1 MDAFH
6 RPLDQVQPVSEIS
19 NMKQMQWWRD
29 GVVVN
34 PWKSNLGLS
43 ATSST
48 AFASF
53 IWKARDLEKHRLSR
67 FKEMWVN
74 VQKSCDIQKLWWSL
88 HTRNGPKDGIL
99 PIFVFRLLGLTSIP
113 GWRFNLLQIDVIRT
127 LQTTLFMNTPGPLCR
142 DLVFIFGANICFHSS
157 FVFSFSRFSGVVL
170 VAIEFTVVA
179 MIFWQRRSEV

>member
-1 MDAFH
+1 M
-6 RPLDQVQPVSEIS
+6 RYQTWSRCNGGE
-19 NMKQMQWWRD
+19 D

-34 PWKSNLGLS
+34 PCKSNLGLS

-74 VQKSCDIQKLWWSL
+74 VQKSCEIQKWWWSL

-99 PIFVFRLLGLTSIP
+99 PIFVIRLLRLTSIP
-113 GWRFNLLQIDVIRT
+113 GFASTFYKLMLSELYKQ
-127 LQTTLFMNTPGPLCR
+127 TLFMNTPGPLCR

-157 FVFSFSRFSGVVL
+157 FVFSFSQSSGVHDL
-170 VAIEFTVVA
+170 
-179 MIFWQRRSEV
+179 

>member
-1 MDAFH
+1 MDAFY

-34 PWKSNLGLS
+34 PCKSNLGLS

-74 VQKSCDIQKLWWSL
+74 VQKSCGIQKWWWSL
-88 HTRNGPKDGIL
+88 HTRNGLKDGIFANFL
-99 PIFVFRLLGLTSIP
+99 WFGSWAWLPFLVSLQPSTNLWTHPDHFAEISFSCLVPIFASTHLLYFPSAASVEYMISKIP
-113 GWRFNLLQIDVIRT
+113 W
-127 LQTTLFMNTPGPLCR
+127 
-142 DLVFIFGANICFHSS
+142 
-157 FVFSFSRFSGVVL
+157 
-170 VAIEFTVVA
+170 
-179 MIFWQRRSEV
+179 

>member
-1 MDAFH
+1 MDAFY

-34 PWKSNLGLS
+34 PCKSNLGLS

-74 VQKSCDIQKLWWSL
+74 VQKSCEIQKWWWSL
-88 HTRNGPKDGIL
+88 HTRNGPKKMEFCQFL
-99 PIFVFRLLGLTSIP
+99 WRLLGLTSIP
-113 GWRFNLLQIDVIRT
+113 GFASTFYKLMLSELYKQPYLWTHLSFCL
-127 LQTTLFMNTPGPLCR
+127 
-142 DLVFIFGANICFHSS
+142 DLVFMFGANICFHSF
-157 FVFSFSRFSGVVL
+157 FVFSFSRFSGVHD
-170 VAIEFTVVA
+170 F
-179 MIFWQRRSEV
+179 